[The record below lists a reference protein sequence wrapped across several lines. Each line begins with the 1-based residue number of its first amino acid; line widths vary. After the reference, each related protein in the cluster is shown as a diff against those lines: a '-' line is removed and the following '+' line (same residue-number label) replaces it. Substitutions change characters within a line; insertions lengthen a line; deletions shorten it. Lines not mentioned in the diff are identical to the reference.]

1 MSNQLQITGDLKVKS
16 LTGALT
22 ASSGVVASVALGG
35 ANGVATL
42 DSGGKIPVS
51 QLPNSVM
58 EYKGS
63 WDASTNT
70 PTLADGTGNAGDVYI
85 CSVAGIVNFG
95 SGPITF
101 AVGDQVIY
109 NGTIWQKI
117 GGGAGSITGSG
128 TSGEIAYFNGTST
141 ITSEAAFVYDAST
154 NRLGVNT
161 SVPNATI
168 GANSAL
174 DSGYGLL
181 IKTGSSNYNGI
192 GVSIDSTYGNLI
204 STEKLGSAIA
214 RNLTLLN
221 QSGFVSL
228 KENGNFGVNTLNPAV
243 SGTGID
249 IYGSTS
255 VGLRFHTATSGTT
268 VSDGAGINYSA
279 ANNLGITN
287 YENGA
292 IDLVTNGS
300 SGVYIANTGFVG
312 INGATPTTALTVNG
326 SATISGLTTG
336 QIVFPTSGGLLN
348 GSSNLFWNNS
358 TSQLGVGTNVP
369 SAGVTCYSTSAAT
382 QFKAAGTAPAFT
394 FSDTLTAST
403 YAAVFGLATG
413 TNQFVTG
420 TIAGDMAVANQSTV
434 AGSIIFGTGS
444 TQKMKLTAAGDLGIG
459 ASSPDTKLDVR
470 GEISLSY
477 SADNGLRFYN
487 QDRSNWSSISNI
499 NTTTNANLVFR
510 TSSGTALTLNN
521 NRDAYFTTNVSI
533 GSGAAPSTRLQ
544 VVSTGTIVTLGE
556 QSGTTGK
563 QLLIGVDATTGT
575 SELQS
580 VWQNNSYTRLNL
592 NPNGGPVYAGAVRLD
607 TLSDERIKDNIQPI
621 TGALDKVLSI
631 TGKKFHLKDEEDGKI
646 RYGFIAQE
654 LEGIVDELVIQTDMT
669 FTKDDLEVENIKSVD
684 NWASSWSALLVE
696 AIKEQQAQIE
706 ELKEIIKNK

>member
-1 MSNQLQITGDLKVKS
+1 MSNQLQITGDLKVKT

-85 CSVAGIVNFG
+85 CSVAGTVNFG

-141 ITSEAAFVYDAST
+141 ITSEAAFIYDAST

-161 SVPNATI
+161 SNPNATI
-168 GANSAL
+168 GATNAI

-243 SGTGID
+243 SGTGVD

-292 IDLVTNGS
+292 IDLVSNGY
-300 SGVYIANTGFVG
+300 SGVYISNIGYVG
-312 INGATPTTALTVNG
+312 INGATPTVALTVTGAGNFTSNVTATNFIIPAAG
-326 SATISGLTTG
+326 RLQYSATSYITPEDNIQGARIKTLG
-336 QIVFPTSGGLLN
+336 GFIVESASSTFTSNVNIDGILKVR
-348 GSSNLFWNNS
+348 S
-358 TSQLGVGTNVP
+358 TSVTPSIWAGLYGGAITILGDN
-369 SAGVTCYSTSAAT
+369 
-382 QFKAAGTAPAFT
+382 GTANRWIDISIVDSLGAI
-394 FSDTLTAST
+394 ASQ
-403 YAAVFGLATG
+403 GLRVVNG
-413 TNQFVTG
+413 GNVL
-420 TIAGDMAVANQSTV
+420 V
-434 AGSIIFGTGS
+434 GS
-444 TQKMKLTAAGDLGIG
+444 TTDSGQKLQVNGITKTAGL
-459 ASSPDTKLDVR
+459 
-470 GEISLSY
+470 SLS
-477 SADNGLRFYN
+477 GTTV
-487 QDRSNWSSISNI
+487 
-499 NTTTNANLVFR
+499 TTTQTI
-510 TSSGTALTLNN
+510 TSSF
-521 NRDAYFTTNVSI
+521 YMWIF
-533 GSGAAPSTRLQ
+533 SGAAGQTLTLYG
-544 VVSTGTIVTLGE
+544 STGHNNTHFIKNSSANILTLSAASIETLTSTTVVGSITIDPYKTVQVISNG
-556 QSGTTGK
+556 G
-563 QLLIGVDATTGT
+563 
-575 SELQS
+575 S
-580 VWQNNSYTRLNL
+580 VW
-592 NPNGGPVYAGAVRLD
+592 
-607 TLSDERIKDNIQPI
+607 
-621 TGALDKVLSI
+621 
-631 TGKKFHLKDEEDGKI
+631 
-646 RYGFIAQE
+646 
-654 LEGIVDELVIQTDMT
+654 
-669 FTKDDLEVENIKSVD
+669 
-684 NWASSWSALLVE
+684 
-696 AIKEQQAQIE
+696 
-706 ELKEIIKNK
+706 IIMSQS